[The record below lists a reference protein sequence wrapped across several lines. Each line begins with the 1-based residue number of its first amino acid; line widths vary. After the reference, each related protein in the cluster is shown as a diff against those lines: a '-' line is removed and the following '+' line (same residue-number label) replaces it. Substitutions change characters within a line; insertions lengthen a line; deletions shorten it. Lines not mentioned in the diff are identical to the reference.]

1 MAEATRQGL
10 ARLIAATRYSL
21 AGLRAAWRHEA
32 AFRQEVFVLVLLL
45 PLAWWLGESMVQRIL
60 LVGSWLLVLVVEL
73 LNSAI
78 EATVDRIGQDR
89 HDLSARAKDLGSAA
103 VMTSLILAAAC
114 WLAVAWDRF

>member
-1 MAEATRQGL
+1 M